1 MSARRQYRR
10 QHPRHITVRG
20 VRRDTPD
27 LHKLARVLI
36 SLAEAQAEQ
45 EAQEQA
51 GNPCR
56 TQSTNAAED
65 SDV

>member
-10 QHPRHITVRG
+10 QHPRRIRVRG
-20 VRRDTPD
+20 VRRESPD

-36 SLAEAQAEQ
+36 SLAEAQAEK

-51 GNPCR
+51 KHPGR
-56 TQSTNAAED
+56 GQSTEPTED
-65 SDV
+65 PDA